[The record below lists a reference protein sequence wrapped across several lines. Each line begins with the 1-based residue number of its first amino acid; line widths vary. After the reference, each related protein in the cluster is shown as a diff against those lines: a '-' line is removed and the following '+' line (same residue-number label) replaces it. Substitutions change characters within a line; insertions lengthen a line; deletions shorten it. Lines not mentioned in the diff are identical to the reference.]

1 MVFGSSI
8 VFVFLIISSILF
20 LIIFVKNPIREMKG
34 IISVFINNFHAT
46 YRSSAFIHSIGRLF
60 FDRKVPDKLPYLENI
75 EKVSERV
82 YRILGLNPGTHTLQG
97 TNTWLIKGTSSRHV
111 LVDTGEDVTSKKFVS
126 FLFNEVFPTTGTK
139 SLDKILLTHG
149 HADHQGGVVDILN
162 ELKARNMLP
171 LPTVHKR
178 KIHNGGQFPEKGYHC
193 HHIADH
199 ELFTF
204 GGDNNS
210 KQDSTTTIEAIYT
223 PGHTDDHT
231 AFIVH
236 EDNALLSG
244 DCVLGCGTTVFDN
257 LHEYMA
263 SLHRIRM
270 LIVDSTMNSSHR
282 HLPSKPH
289 KKVSDDLVAIRQDE
303 KLYSY
308 RIDRIYPGHG
318 PVISNPLAKIDEY
331 IQHRE
336 VREKQILRVLR
347 TFRRGEGGGG
357 GGGGDGDDEGWLTTW
372 ELVDLVYGPLSVF
385 VKVSAQHNLSH
396 HLHKLKHDRKVVRR
410 WPDMW
415 RSVDYNVSCK
425 EE

>member
-1 MVFGSSI
+1 MVFQFDLNI
-8 VFVFLIISSILF
+8 LLLLISVVIILI
-20 LIIFVKNPIREMKG
+20 LRKIAMREMKG
-34 IISVFINNFHAT
+34 IVSVFINKFHAT
-46 YRSSAFIHSIGRLF
+46 YRSSAFIHSIGRIL
-60 FDRKVPDKLPYLENI
+60 FDRKIPDKLPTLENI

-82 YRILGLNPGTHTLQG
+82 HRILGLNPGTHTLQG
-97 TNTWLIKGTSSRHV
+97 TNTWLIKGDTSRHV
-111 LVDTGEDVTSKKFVS
+111 LVDTGEDVTSKQYVS
-126 FLFNEVFPTTGTK
+126 FLFNEVFPATGTK

-178 KIHNGGQFPEKGYHC
+178 KIHNGGQFPEKGFVC

-199 ELFTF
+199 ELFIV
-204 GGDNNS
+204 GDCCNEQN
-210 KQDSTTTIEAIYT
+210 STTTIEAFYT

-263 SLHRIRM
+263 SLHRIRL
-270 LIVDSTMNSSHR
+270 LIVDSAMNSSHR
-282 HLPSKPH
+282 HQPSKPH
-289 KKVSDDLVAIRQDE
+289 KKKLAIPAADH
-303 KLYSY
+303 KLYKY

-318 PVISNPLAKIDEY
+318 PVIADPLAKIDEY
-331 IQHRE
+331 IHHRE
-336 VREKQILRVLR
+336 ARETQILRVLQTLR
-347 TFRRGEGGGG
+347 DGGT
-357 GGGGDGDDEGWLTTW
+357 DEGWATTW
-372 ELVDLVYGPLSVF
+372 ELVDRVYGSLSVF
-385 VKVSAQHNLSH
+385 VKVSAQHNLTH
-396 HLHKLKHDRKVVRR
+396 HLHKLKHDRKVVHR

-415 RSVDYNVSCK
+415 RSVDK
-425 EE
+425 EVQNK